1 MKFYYLINQML
12 AQKGA
17 NAIKI
22 ISVAVGLLVSC
33 LIFIRLAYN
42 YSYDTCFKDYDRL
55 YQVFMSYQI
64 NGDKLGP
71 FESCVGKLSGG
82 IYEDLNQYVEAS
94 CNIYRGGGGNL
105 FDGETRLDVKQI
117 GSDSLFFDTMGIPV
131 IAGQPKSDLAMPN
144 VIYLSESLARKLYGD
159 GEAIGRTLSL
169 DMKTSLTVKG
179 IFKDLP
185 ENISVYPFDVV
196 ISMST
201 FPWQIKHRF
210 LWYGADNWPTYLRLR
225 EGCDISDAELNR
237 QLNEMFHSYAPDT
250 DEVKMTII
258 AAPIRDTFL
267 GYDNVKKMNLVMWV
281 LGVSLLLMTTL
292 NYVLITIASLS
303 RRAKGIGVH
312 KCSGAGSWSI
322 MGMFLDETALILF
335 CSLILM
341 GVMLIVF
348 EPFIE
353 EVIALNISQV
363 LSPSSLWVS
372 AAILAFFFVVGGVL
386 PGRLYAKIPVTQV
399 FRRFTDRNSAW
410 KRSLLF
416 VQIGG
421 VAFIAG
427 LLALVSVQ
435 YSDVINHEQGFE
447 YKDKACFHIPSFG
460 DSVRAEAF
468 FSEIKSLP
476 YVNEVTWSVANPLRS
491 EYSGDNVSDAAGN
504 LLFNT
509 RIEWADADFIKVMG
523 ITLLQGSHE
532 FHVGDMVVNETF
544 AKRMG
549 WGDNAVGQH
558 TEKVSDYRMNIAAV
572 MKDYSVGDV
581 NQEITPVIICIND
594 WMFGYCYVA
603 LKEPFDDNYKK
614 LESYMEDNYSKYD
627 LELTTMEKVHDENY
641 MSVLLFRNSAIVTA
655 VALMFIALMGL
666 IGFARDEVERRRK
679 EIAIRKVNGAESF
692 SVIALI
698 SGDVLKIAV
707 PAAAIGT
714 VLTWYVGKLWLEN
727 FSVRAD
733 NILALYLLTAIIVL
747 ALVLCCVVCV
757 TWRVA
762 NENPVTQLKSE

>member
-17 NAIKI
+17 NAVKI
-22 ISVAVGLLVSC
+22 ISVSVGLLVSC

-55 YQVFMSYQI
+55 YQVFMTCEA
-64 NGDKLGP
+64 NGEKIGP

-82 IYEDLNQYVEAS
+82 IYGELNQYVEAS
-94 CNIYRGGGGNL
+94 CNIYRGGGGDL
-105 FDGETRLDVKQI
+105 FDGETRLEVDKI

-131 IAGQPKSDLAMPN
+131 ISGQPKSDLAMPN
-144 VIYLSESLARKLYGD
+144 VIYLSESIARELYGD
-159 GEAIGRTLSL
+159 EEAIGRTMSL
-169 DMKTSLTVKG
+169 DKETSLTVKG
-179 IFKDLP
+179 IFKDVP
-185 ENISVYPFDVV
+185 ENISVYPFEAV
-196 ISMST
+196 ISMNT
-201 FPWQIKHRF
+201 FPQLIERRF
-210 LWYGADNWPTYLRLR
+210 LWNGADSWPTYLRLR
-225 EGCDISDAELNR
+225 EGCDISETELNR
-237 QLNEMFHSYAPDT
+237 QLNEMFHSHVPDT
-250 DEVKMTII
+250 DDLKMTII
-258 AAPIRDTFL
+258 AAPIRDTYL
-267 GYDNVKKMNLVMWV
+267 GYENVKKMNLVMWV

-322 MGMFLDETALILF
+322 MGMFLGETALILF
-335 CSLILM
+335 CSLIIM

-353 EVIALNISQV
+353 EIIDLSISQF
-363 LSPSSLWVS
+363 LSPSRLWVS
-372 AAILAFFFVVGGVL
+372 VMTLAFFFVIGGVL

-427 LLALVSVQ
+427 LLALVAVQ

-447 YKDKACFHIPSFG
+447 YKDKACFNIPSLG
-460 DSVRAEAF
+460 DGDKAEAF
-468 FSEIKSLP
+468 LSEIKSLP
-476 YVNEVTWSVANPLRS
+476 YVDEVTWSMANPLRG
-491 EYSGDNVSDAAGN
+491 YSGEFVSDAAGN

-523 ITLLQGSHE
+523 ITLLHGSNE
-532 FHVGDMVVNETF
+532 FRNGDMVVNETF

-549 WGDNAVGQH
+549 WRDNAIGQH
-558 TEKVSDYRMNIAAV
+558 TEKVSGGQLNIVAV
-572 MKDYSVGDV
+572 MKDFSVGDV
-581 NQEITPVIICIND
+581 NQEIPPVMLCITD
-594 WMFGYCYVA
+594 WRFGRCYVA

-614 LESYMEDNYSKYD
+614 LASYLEKNYSRYYLGVTPMAKI
-627 LELTTMEKVHDENY
+627 HDDIY
-641 MSVLLFRNSAIVTA
+641 KSVLLFRNSAIVTA

-679 EIAIRKVNGAESF
+679 EIAIRKVNGAEAF
-692 SVIALI
+692 SVVALI
-698 SGDVLKIAV
+698 AGDVLKIAV
-707 PAAAIGT
+707 PAAVIGT
-714 VLTWYVGKLWLEN
+714 VLTWYVGTLWLEN

-733 NILALYLLTAIIVL
+733 NILALYFLTAIIVI